1 MTRLAR
7 PLLSLAFLAI
17 TTTAFAGGSSAP
29 FAYQPDPALKTAS
42 KGELDGRIKR
52 ACASTQAKLQNV
64 AESRVDRACG
74 CYSSR
79 VIRGLDETELDAYR
93 NTGVFNDTAR
103 AKALGALDSCK
114 LKRPV

>member
-7 PLLSLAFLAI
+7 PLLSLAFLSLAS
-17 TTTAFAGGSSAP
+17 TAFAGGSSAP

-52 ACASTQAKLQNV
+52 ACVATQAKLQNV
-64 AESRVDRACG
+64 AESRVERSCG
-74 CYSSR
+74 CYSGR
-79 VIRGLDETELDAYR
+79 VIRGLDDGELDAYR

-103 AKALGALDSCK
+103 AKALAAIDSCK
-114 LKRPV
+114 LKRPL